1 MLGTYTQKQE
11 VLAKTRL
18 MEKQPTNAWLKCKQV
33 ISDSAMLMVRL
44 PMAVTQSLAN
54 DTPYNIDD

>member
-44 PMAVTQSLAN
+44 PMAVT
-54 DTPYNIDD
+54 